1 MLDQKYAE
9 ASVEVLDILNHMN
22 EKDVS
27 KVSKKFINFL
37 NENASKE
44 YISNVDYSK
53 KLNDMDLKEETRGLL
68 AIMYEK
74 YWCPEEEK
82 QDLQKKF
89 YENEQ
94 KYQEALKE
102 KYNPDNIFSK
112 KQENIIEPEN
122 GQTQLIK
129 YKETFFRKFL
139 NKIKSFFKT
148 L

>member
-1 MLDQKYAE
+1 MLNQKYSE

-22 EKDVS
+22 IKDVS
-27 KVSKKFINFL
+27 KVSKKFITFL

-44 YISNVDYSK
+44 YISNLDYSK
-53 KLNDMDLKEETRGLL
+53 RLNDMELKEETRGLL

-94 KYQEALKE
+94 KYQEELRE
-102 KYNPDNIFSK
+102 KYNPNNIFSK
-112 KQENIIEPEN
+112 KQENTIEPEN
-122 GQTQLIK
+122 SQTQLIE

-139 NKIKSFFKT
+139 NKIKSFFKI
-148 L
+148 